1 MSESG
6 ETRPLV
12 LVVDDEPALRSIMAR
27 SLEVCVVLT
36 AGDAFAALELIAA
49 AGRRL
54 SLAVV
59 DLQLPTTGGRELV
72 TALRHWQPGLAVLFV
87 SGHPDEDQG
96 GTLDD
101 PLLMKPFSPDLFAQR
116 VREILVRAAEAS
128 PRESIDGQGAA

>member
-27 SLEVCVVLT
+27 SLETCEVLT
-36 AGDAFAALELIAA
+36 AGDAFVALELIAA

-59 DLQLPTTGGRELV
+59 DLKLPTIAGRDLV
-72 TALRHWQPGLAVLFV
+72 TALRRWQPGLAVLFV
-87 SGHPDEDQG
+87 SGHPDDEQG
-96 GTLDD
+96 GDLHD
-101 PLLMKPFSPDLFAQR
+101 PLLMKPFSPDLFVQR
-116 VREILVRAAEAS
+116 VREILARAAEPS
-128 PRESIDGQGAA
+128 LR